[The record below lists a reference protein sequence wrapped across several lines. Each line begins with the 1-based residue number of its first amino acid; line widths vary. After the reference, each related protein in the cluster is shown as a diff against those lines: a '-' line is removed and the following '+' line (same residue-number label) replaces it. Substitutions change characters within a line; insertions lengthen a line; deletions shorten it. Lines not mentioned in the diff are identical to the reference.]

1 MRIMTENLAAE
12 ELDKQ
17 AGLYQDILKE
27 PQLWK
32 LSSHSDAFVRRS
44 VYRLLS
50 VVLYR
55 NKDTYID
62 LTIISSHVLVGS
74 LNVDQTA
81 SSYEFVK
88 SLAELSSKHPQVWT
102 TFYPGSGKKSAVR
115 RLSQFLS
122 KGSQSGPPIFWVQLS
137 QLLRTILSLDLPSEQ
152 TPTGDKP
159 ITDDNSSQ
167 LVLLEALHDGITR
180 KGEHRSG
187 QNEAW
192 RTYLQIAELAQRS
205 NSTPDQ
211 ESKYVESLLA
221 PILEQYV
228 KPLPERSD
236 WTVAGSDQQRICL
249 GSIHLIQHGSLKIFN
264 EIWQR
269 VSKMIIEDLQAS
281 SPEQSKDYV
290 KSQDAIVAEIK
301 RWYSLQAAIL
311 DGEKAGAIRPI
322 LISACLEELKSAIN
336 VITARSGKPYSAA
349 VALLSMIQLL
359 PDITLNQ
366 PEARKILKEF
376 AKDKVPSLLLTP
388 SSQYLIGLLDR
399 LSTDEELQDSSQKAI
414 SSLLNAPESDAKSK
428 ALQTLVGSP
437 WLERDVTSTAL
448 ANVVDDNLRQA
459 LAGKDECWDLVNEAM
474 KNPDLPTALADNIL
488 STLTCSLSIDNSPEV
503 ALRGLTL
510 AVRHNRRGLK
520 SFSTSEQGP
529 VLLSRLL
536 FLAESSQRNVA
547 HDAQDLNTSIQTIIA
562 SDENSNIAHRS
573 MIEII
578 NKGLDTA
585 ERNSLS

>member
-55 NKDTYID
+55 NKDAYID

-137 QLLRTILSLDLPSEQ
+137 QLLQTTMSLDLPLEQ
-152 TPTGDKP
+152 KPTGDKP
-159 ITDDNSSQ
+159 ITDDNSLQ

-192 RTYLQIAELAQRS
+192 RTYLQVAELAQRL

-211 ESKYVESLLA
+211 ESKYVESLLT

-228 KPLPERSD
+228 KPLPERND
-236 WTVAGSDQQRICL
+236 WTVAGSDQQRVCL
-249 GSIHLIQHGSLKIFN
+249 GSIHLIQHGSLEIFK
-264 EIWQR
+264 ETWQR
-269 VSKMIIEDLQAS
+269 VSKMIIEDLQTS

-301 RWYSLQAAIL
+301 RWHSLQAAIL
-311 DGEKAGAIRPI
+311 DGENAGAIRPI

-336 VITARSGKPYSAA
+336 VITARSGKPYSVA

-366 PEARKILKEF
+366 PETRKILIEF
-376 AKDKVPSLLLTP
+376 AKDKIPSLLLTP

-399 LSTDEELQDSSQKAI
+399 LSTDEELQESSQKAV

-437 WLERDVTSTAL
+437 WLKRDVTSTAL
-448 ANVVDDNLRQA
+448 ANVVDNNLRQA

-474 KNPDLPTALADNIL
+474 KNPDLPTALADNML
-488 STLTCSLSIDNSPEV
+488 STLTRSLSIDNSPEV

-547 HDAQDLNTSIQTIIA
+547 HNARDLNTSIQTIIA

-585 ERNSLS
+585 EKNSLS

>member
-1 MRIMTENLAAE
+1 MWIMTESLAAE

-27 PQLWK
+27 PRLWK
-32 LSSHSDAFVRRS
+32 LSSHSNAFVRRS

-50 VVLYR
+50 VVLFR
-55 NKDTYID
+55 NKDAYID
-62 LTIISSHVLVGS
+62 LTIISTHVLVGS

-102 TFYPGSGKKSAVR
+102 TSYPGSGKKSAVR

-137 QLLRTILSLDLPSEQ
+137 QLLRTVLSLDLQLEQ
-152 TPTGDKP
+152 KPTGDKP
-159 ITDDNSSQ
+159 ISDETSSH
-167 LVLLEALHDGITR
+167 LVLLEALHDGITH
-180 KGEHRSG
+180 KSENRSG

-192 RTYLQIAELAQRS
+192 RAYLQVAELAQRS
-205 NSTPDQ
+205 NSTPNQ
-211 ESKYVESLLA
+211 ESKFIESSLA
-221 PILEQYV
+221 PIIEQYV
-228 KPLPERSD
+228 KPLPERND
-236 WTVAGSDQQRICL
+236 WTVAGSDQQRVCL
-249 GSIHLIQHGSLKIFN
+249 GSIHLIQHGSLETLN
-264 EIWQR
+264 EVWQR
-269 VSKMIIEDLQAS
+269 LSKMIIEDLQIS
-281 SPEQSKDYV
+281 SPEQSKDYI

-301 RWYSLQAAIL
+301 RWYSLQAAIVNS
-311 DGEKAGAIRPI
+311 EKAGAIRPV

-366 PEARKILKEF
+366 PEARKILMEF
-376 AKDKVPSLLLTP
+376 AKNKVPSLLLTP

-414 SSLLNAPESDAKSK
+414 NSLLNAPESDAKSK

-448 ANVVDDNLRQA
+448 AGVVNNNLRQA
-459 LAGKDECWDLVNEAM
+459 LEGKDDCWDLVNEAM
-474 KNPDLPTALADNIL
+474 KNPDLPSALADNML
-488 STLTCSLSIDNSPEV
+488 STLTNGLSIENSPEV
-503 ALRGLTL
+503 ALHGLTL

-520 SFSTSEQGP
+520 GFSTSKQGP

-547 HDAQDLNTSIQTIIA
+547 HNARDLNTSIQAIIS
-562 SDENSNIAHRS
+562 SDENSNTAHRS